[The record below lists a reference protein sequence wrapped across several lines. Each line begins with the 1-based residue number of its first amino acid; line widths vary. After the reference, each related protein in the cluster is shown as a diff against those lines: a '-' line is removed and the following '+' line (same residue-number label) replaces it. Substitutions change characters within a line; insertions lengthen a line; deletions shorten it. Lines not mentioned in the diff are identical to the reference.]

1 LLGDLSSDSTILLL
15 RIAIIVLLYLF
26 IFSVVILT
34 QRELGVE
41 LSLRQASS
49 PRSRLIVLDP
59 GTSTQSLGQAIAL
72 EPVTRFGRAHG
83 NTVILDDEFV
93 STDHALVLLKEDRW
107 WVRDAGSTN
116 GTFINGLKVEA
127 ETPLREGDELQ
138 IGQVRLKFSA

>member
-1 LLGDLSSDSTILLL
+1 MLGNLSSDATILLL
-15 RIAIIVLLYLF
+15 RTAIIVLLYLF
-26 IFSVVILT
+26 IFSIVILT

-41 LSLRQASS
+41 LSMRQASS

-59 GTSTQSLGQAIAL
+59 GTGTQALGQSIAL
-72 EPVTRFGRAHG
+72 EPVTRFGRSKG
-83 NTVILDDEFV
+83 NTVVLDDEFV
-93 STDHALVLLKEDRW
+93 STDHALVLLKDDRW

-116 GTFINGLKVEA
+116 GTYINGLRVDG

>member
-1 LLGDLSSDSTILLL
+1 MLGDFSSDSTILLL

-34 QRELGVE
+34 QSELGVE

-49 PRSRLIVLDP
+49 TRSRMIVLDP
-59 GTSTQSLGQAIAL
+59 GTSALSLGQAIAL
-72 EPVTRFGRAHG
+72 EPVTRFGRAQG

-93 STDHALVLLKEDRW
+93 STDHALVLLKENRW
-107 WVRDAGSTN
+107 WVRDTGSTN
-116 GTFINGLKVEA
+116 GTFINGQRVDA